1 MTTSSR
7 TDRPRGFTLIELL
20 VAIAILAIVAVLG
33 WRGLDSITRSR
44 TILTQQLEQSRGM
57 QLAFAQMQSDLEHLT
72 DATLLNERSNLSAD
86 NNRLTLVRT
95 VYADNEAVQV
105 QVVAYRLADGVLTR
119 RESIATRDLSQLD
132 AMWQA
137 TLSDTDVSTPVVLQG
152 NVASMSMRVFENQ
165 AWSASVGN
173 LSVQAPGTAAMQ
185 SQLTVSA
192 TIPAAALAALAAKAA
207 TNAASG
213 LEVTLQLRGDPA
225 GLVKV
230 FLLGA
235 V

>member
-1 MTTSSR
+1 M
-7 TDRPRGFTLIELL
+7 RPLRRRGFTLIELL

-72 DATLLNERSNLSAD
+72 DATLLNARSNLSAD
-86 NNRLTLVRT
+86 NNRLTIVRT

-119 RESIATRDLSQLD
+119 RESTATRDLTQLD

-137 TLSDTDVSTPVVLQG
+137 TLSDTDVATTVVLQRG
-152 NVASMSMRVFENQ
+152 VDSMSMRVFENQ
-165 AWSASVGN
+165 GWSTSIGS

-185 SQLTVSA
+185 AQLTSSA
-192 TIPAAALAALAAKAA
+192 TIPPAALAALAAKAA

>member
-1 MTTSSR
+1 MR
-7 TDRPRGFTLIELL
+7 TGKRGFTLIELL

-44 TILTQQLEQSRGM
+44 AILTRQLEQSRGM

-72 DATLLNERSNLSAD
+72 DAVLLNQRSNLAAD
-86 NNRLTLVRT
+86 NNRLTMVRT
-95 VYADNEAVQV
+95 VFADNEAVQV
-105 QVVAYRLADGVLTR
+105 QVVSYRLVDGVLSR

-137 TLSDTDVSTPVVLQG
+137 ALSDTDVATPVVLQG
-152 NVASMSMRVFENQ
+152 GVDSMTMRVFENQ
-165 AWSASVGN
+165 GWSGSVGN
-173 LSVQAPGTAAMQ
+173 LSVPAPGSAAAQAQAQSAATATA
-185 SQLTVSA
+185 
-192 TIPAAALAALAAKAA
+192 IPAAALAALAAKAA

-235 V
+235 I